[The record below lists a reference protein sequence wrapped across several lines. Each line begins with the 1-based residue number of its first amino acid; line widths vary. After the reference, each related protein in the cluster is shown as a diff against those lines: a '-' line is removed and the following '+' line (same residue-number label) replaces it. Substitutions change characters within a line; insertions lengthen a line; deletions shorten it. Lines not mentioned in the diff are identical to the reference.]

1 MTSMKSSFFYFKS
14 FKETV
19 MCFFDTFLSFFQIKQ
34 SNWSNQVDFKTKIGN
49 IHKLMSAAQGRR
61 SEQEDWTGKKINHF
75 CIFTVSHEMF

>member
-19 MCFFDTFLSFFQIKQ
+19 MCFFDTFLFFQIKQ

-75 CIFTVSHEMF
+75 CTFTVSHEMF